1 MKQILLFLPFSSRIE
16 VWKIRSDALL
26 LFLSDFF
33 RFFSMQK
40 RDLSEKILDS
50 LSTPRSILGTILY
63 RLRRS
68 SWGSQKP
75 RPWNSSGRTVYPK
88 SESFREYQPTQT
100 CSMISKI
107 STIEASLTFSERRI
121 LSRLRPSR
129 IWHSASRIDI
139 ENWKLETREKI
150 ILVSISLLSGS
161 IWMEIQETLTMISFR
176 ISRKSIVWSSQ
187 KLWSMVARRIK
198 VRKILLKSSLEKYHH
213 PSSHLA

>member
-1 MKQILLFLPFSSRIE
+1 MKQILLFLPFSSRID
-16 VWKIRSDALL
+16 VWKIRSDSLL

-40 RDLSEKILDS
+40 WGLSEKILDS
-50 LSTPRSILGTILY
+50 LSIPRSILGTILY

-68 SWGSQKP
+68 NWGSQKP
-75 RPWNSSGRTVYPK
+75 RPWNSSEKTVYPK
-88 SESFREYQPTQT
+88 SESFREYQPIQT
-100 CSMISKI
+100 CSTMSKI
-107 STIEASLTFSERRI
+107 STMQASLTLSERRI

-139 ENWKLETREKI
+139 EIWKVEMKEKT
-150 ILVSISLLSGS
+150 ILVSTSPHSGS
-161 IWMEIQETLTMISFR
+161 IWTEIQEILTMISFR
-176 ISRKSIVWSSQ
+176 ISRRSIAWYSQ
-187 KLWSMVARRIK
+187 KLWSMVVQRIK